1 MFSLYTFFVIGIE
14 IHEDALNHCKN
25 AIVDW
30 QEAQQAQ
37 SAMTNIRTTQP
48 YMHFIHGNGLNI
60 ESDIG
65 ESLTGFERI
74 YVGAA
79 INKAQLKKIQQL
91 LSPGGLMVAPVDDD
105 LLKVVRTRSTIS
117 PINNDYGFTTQI
129 ISGVT
134 FAPLLTAPQLNTII
148 PSSQWSISNHHLYPN
163 SFQHAT
169 KAILLCRNSNIIQPI
184 KRRTNDNV
192 NFSASLPKEVW
203 LHILSFTTRRCKLFQ
218 NND

>member
-1 MFSLYTFFVIGIE
+1 MIGIE
-14 IHEDALNHCKN
+14 IHEDTLNHCKN
-25 AIVDW
+25 AIGDW

-117 PINNDYGFTTQI
+117 PINNDYGFTTRK

-134 FAPLLTAPQLNTII
+134 FAPLLTSPQLNTII
-148 PSSQWSISNHHLYPN
+148 PSTQWSISNHHYR
-163 SFQHAT
+163 QG
-169 KAILLCRNSNIIQPI
+169 LLLLLHYRHQRICYVFFSTEAESISNVYEHQLDEKDCI
-184 KRRTNDNV
+184 RY
-192 NFSASLPKEVW
+192 SLMP
-203 LHILSFTTRRCKLFQ
+203 R
-218 NND
+218 